1 MCVTLWGKS
10 FISYVFISQERGG
23 RVKWVFYHKQG
34 GHYFLPPLWP
44 QNKLLI
50 FQDNLDQLTGVMVIN
65 ILILTCPYIK
75 PHLKGN
81 VCLSS
86 PLNPMQLAFLVICSL
101 TLLCLLE
108 ITASVCCGVHVVL
121 KEKARE
127 DSQLHS
133 AQGPKHMV
141 TNVDLNSYLTNCLA
155 L

>member
-1 MCVTLWGKS
+1 MCATSWGKS

-44 QNKLLI
+44 QNKFLI
-50 FQDNLDQLTGVMVIN
+50 FQENLDQLTGVMVIN
-65 ILILTCPYIK
+65 ILTCPSTK
-75 PHLKGN
+75 PHLKGYM
-81 VCLSS
+81 CLSF
-86 PLNPMQLAFLVICSL
+86 PLNPMQLALVICSL
-101 TLLCLLE
+101 PCCLLE

-133 AQGPKHMV
+133 AQGPRHMV
-141 TNVDLNSYLTNCLA
+141 TNFDLNSYLINWLCS
-155 L
+155 